1 MLNKIYYF
9 HCKSTFFTR
18 NITKG
23 LHKSVKNKEKNA
35 KLHKSVVGYIC
46 IRSIFA
52 LKKEKKALWKYI
64 HLKSAT
70 YRV

>member
-52 LKKEKKALWKYI
+52 LKKRKKHYGN
-64 HLKSAT
+64 T
-70 YRV
+70 YSNI

>member
-35 KLHKSVVGYIC
+35 KLHKSVVDYIYK
-46 IRSIFA
+46 RSIFA
-52 LKKEKKALWKYI
+52 L
-64 HLKSAT
+64 T
-70 YRV
+70 RVTRSNLDFN

>member
-23 LHKSVKNKEKNA
+23 LHKSVKNKEKKMQN
-35 KLHKSVVGYIC
+35 Y
-46 IRSIFA
+46 
-52 LKKEKKALWKYI
+52 KK
-64 HLKSAT
+64 
-70 YRV
+70 V

>member
-23 LHKSVKNKEKNA
+23 LHKSVKNKEKNT

-52 LKKEKKALWKYI
+52 VKKRKKHYGKLYI
-64 HLKSAT
+64 K
-70 YRV
+70 